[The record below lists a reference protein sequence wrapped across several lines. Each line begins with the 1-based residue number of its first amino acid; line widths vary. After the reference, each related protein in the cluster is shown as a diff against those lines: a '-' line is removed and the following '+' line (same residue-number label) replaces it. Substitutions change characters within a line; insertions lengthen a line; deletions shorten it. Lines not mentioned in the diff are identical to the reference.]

1 MENTDREN
9 ELKKLAV
16 AFYSVPKGTAKEL
29 ADAAGIS
36 KATFYRI
43 YGSREQLGGLLT
55 EKANGVVRMLLE
67 EMEKNVSDYEA
78 ALRRLIELHCREKEY
93 LMYLCYGAVTG
104 TCDTVCQETYREAV
118 SRFFLRGQKAGAFRI
133 DLPADV
139 MTEVFL
145 GTMGSLFDAE
155 NHGRIASAALAATFE
170 KFLLNGI
177 SNS

>member
-29 ADAAGIS
+29 SDAAGIS

-55 EKANGVVRMLLE
+55 EKANDVVRMLLE

-133 DLPADV
+133 DLPADA

-155 NHGRIASAALAATFE
+155 NHGRIASAALAAIFE